1 MIKGGYYMKARK
13 IQDSKIA
20 HASPCIR
27 EIWDWLLKECNHTE
41 TKVCKRG
48 ECLTSYKEI
57 IEGLSWYIGWRKMTY
72 KKHDCENT
80 MKWLKK
86 ATMITT
92 RKTTRGMFISVVNY
106 DKYQDPKNYENLTE
120 KTAKTTRK
128 PQTSHTIH
136 KNDKNVKNDKN
147 TNPPTPLQSRR
158 AGLKSME
165 KQLAQ
170 NAADQE
176 IHDNDTQSAMAC
188 FLDKTGKSLPT
199 SKDMQAAQASVKC
212 HGLQWVKDAIAKID
226 SVYFGVIVN
235 EAEKQDR
242 NNNGK
247 SNRTYELPGNENDT
261 ILKTL

>member
-136 KNDKNVKNDKN
+136 KNDKNVKNDKKN
-147 TNPPTPLQSRR
+147 IAKETFAFSEQLLKMEQDSRHIQIIALYWKYKR
-158 AGLKSME
+158 FDFDNNEQYTASLRRDLKPASAL
-165 KQLAQ
+165 KGYS
-170 NAADQE
+170 
-176 IHDNDTQSAMAC
+176 NDRISEVMAY
-188 FLDKTGKSLPT
+188 LDKIMTVKWTLFTIHKYIDEDLEFYGEKKKADYS
-199 SKDMQAAQASVKC
+199 SK
-212 HGLQWVKDAIAKID
+212 
-226 SVYFGVIVN
+226 Y
-235 EAEKQDR
+235 
-242 NNNGK
+242 
-247 SNRTYELPGNENDT
+247 
-261 ILKTL
+261 